1 VTYPTGR
8 WGLGIVSGVVLG
20 FALGFL
26 FVGQDDQ
33 PWGAIHALG
42 MLLPVVLVG
51 VLSSLGAN
59 VLRMRESACSEKIP

>member
-26 FVGQDDQ
+26 LVGQDDQ
-33 PWGAIHALG
+33 PWGAIRALG
-42 MLLPVVLVG
+42 MLLPVALVG
-51 VLSSLGAN
+51 VLSGL
-59 VLRMRESACSEKIP
+59 ACHRSPCL